1 MGTTLFV
8 CTGNLCRSPMAEAIA
23 RSMAPAGSYASA
35 GTWAG
40 QGNPA
45 TREAVAAAA
54 EAGGNLAGHRSQP
67 LTRDLLAAADRV
79 YVMTRSHGR
88 AVEDLLP
95 AAAGRTELLDPG
107 GAEIADPY
115 GLPIEHYRVCRDQI
129 VAALEARITQGR

>member
-23 RSMAPAGSYASA
+23 RAMAPGEALASA

-40 QGNPA
+40 RGNPA
-45 TREAVAAAA
+45 TREAVVAAA
-54 EAGGNLAGHRSQP
+54 EAGGDLAGHRSQP

-79 YVMTRSHGR
+79 YVMTRSHVQ

-115 GLPIEHYRVCRDQI
+115 GLPIDDYRACRDQI
-129 VAALEARITQGR
+129 VAALEARLTPGR